1 MQRNTRKHNN
11 LQENIT
17 LIRNPTRQNKETKPI
32 MTSILASAFQRKSL
46 HLMREQAHMSDSP
59 HHQHT
64 QSSHSTTNDETS
76 EEAPHRHMS
85 IYDLLSFGIGCTI
98 GSGVFVLAGL
108 TANAYAGPG
117 ASISYLFAGLVAAA
131 NGLPYAELSAVM
143 PLDGSTYEYAYV
155 SLGEIF
161 AVMASLCQTLE
172 YGGSAAAVARSWG
185 EKFVDWLK
193 GDEFSEND
201 DLLVESAL
209 PQWAES
215 LLEPGYGINPM
226 AAIIASICTYLLLW
240 GVKESKFATNLIS
253 TIKISLIAFMIIG
266 GFVLSSG
273 VVPDD
278 ENNPRPA
285 SFSHWKPFVPE
296 EYGLS
301 GILRGSSILFFAF
314 IGFDQVCNLSGE
326 TKNPVTDVP
335 RAVILTLLVDAVLYM
350 LAALALTAMVPYDE
364 ISLVSGFPRAFGVN
378 GWLWAEKMTAL
389 GEITTLPLVVLTAI
403 QSQSRLLF
411 AMSKDKL
418 VPSAFGKMTYETSN
432 DGTEKMGNLTDNLR
446 ICGVVVVLIATFIPF
461 EYLDDLIS
469 AGVLFLFS
477 LTDVCLLTI
486 RYKSPS
492 HSFLGDDAMT
502 DDEVSYSLISAN
514 GSLSVGNLIALLNIF
529 SMASGLSFSYCD
541 SAALRYF
548 LSGTFALLTIFV
560 TIYMARS
567 CEQSESTHYALE
579 GDGYGTGKKRFR
591 TPFVPY
597 LPAFGI
603 FLNSFMMAHIHWVG
617 LIMLLGYLSFG
628 VFGYAYISARRD
640 RSENDEVESESM
652 RILELS

>member
-1 MQRNTRKHNN
+1 
-11 LQENIT
+11 
-17 LIRNPTRQNKETKPI
+17 
-32 MTSILASAFQRKSL
+32 
-46 HLMREQAHMSDSP
+46 
-59 HHQHT
+59 
-64 QSSHSTTNDETS
+64 
-76 EEAPHRHMS
+76 MS

-108 TANAYAGPG
+108 TANSYAGPG

-131 NGLPYAELSAVM
+131 SGLPYAELSAVM

-201 DLLVESAL
+201 DLAVESAL

-240 GVKESKFATNLIS
+240 GVRESKFATNLIS

-266 GFVLSSG
+266 
-273 VVPDD
+273 
-278 ENNPRPA
+278 A
-285 SFSHWKPFVPE
+285 SFSNWNPFIPE

-326 TKNPVTDVP
+326 TKNPVSDVP
-335 RAVILTLLVDAVLYM
+335 LAVILTLLVDAVLYM

-364 ISLVSGFPRAFGVN
+364 ISLVSGFPRALGVN
-378 GWLWAEKMTAL
+378 DWFWAEKMTAL
-389 GEITTLPLVVLTAI
+389 GEIVTLPLVVLTAI

-418 VPSAFGKMTYETSN
+418 VPSVFGKMTYETSN
-432 DGTEKMGNLTDNLR
+432 DGNEKLGNLTDNLR
-446 ICGVVVVLIATFIPF
+446 ICGLVVVLIATFIPF

-502 DDEVSYSLISAN
+502 DDEVSYSLMSAN
-514 GSLSVGNLIALLNIF
+514 KTLSVGNLIALMNIF
-529 SMASGLSFSYCD
+529 SLASGLSFAYCN

-548 LSGTFALLTIFV
+548 FSGTFALLTIFV
-560 TIYMARS
+560 TSHMARS

-591 TPFVPY
+591 TPLVPY

-617 LIMLLGYLSFG
+617 LIMLLGYLSLG
-628 VFGYAYISARRD
+628 VVGYAYISARRD
-640 RSENDEVESESM
+640 STRNGEVESESM
-652 RILELS
+652 KTVELS